1 MSNIRQRAAKAEAM
15 NEQCRVLFLSY
26 CRLVDELRVSLF
38 SPEIKTAIAVSEK
51 KAAQAW
57 KTFIQSC

>member
-1 MSNIRQRAAKAEAM
+1 M
-15 NEQCRVLFLSY
+15 NEQCRTLFLTY

-38 SPEIKTAIAVSEK
+38 SPEIKTAIPVSEK

-57 KTFIQSC
+57 KTFTQSC